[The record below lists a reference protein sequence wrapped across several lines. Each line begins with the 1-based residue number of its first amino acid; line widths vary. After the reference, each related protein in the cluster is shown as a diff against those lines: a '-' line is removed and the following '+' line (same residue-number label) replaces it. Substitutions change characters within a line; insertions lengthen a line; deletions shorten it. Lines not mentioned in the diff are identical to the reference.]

1 MRILAIET
9 SCDET
14 AAAVVEDGTHVLSN
28 VVATQIDIHRRYG
41 GIVPEVASRQHVL
54 SILPVYEETI
64 EKSGVGIDA
73 IDRIAVTHGPGLAGS
88 LLVGVNFAK
97 ALAVSRGIP
106 LYGVNHMEAHVYAN
120 WLAFPVGRDDESRF
134 PALCLIVSGGH
145 TEMHIMSGHG
155 RYRLL
160 GRTRDD
166 AAGEAFDKAARL
178 LGLPYPGGPM
188 VQRAAQGGDPAR
200 FPLPRALMTQPE
212 HRYNFSFSG
221 LKTAVLRLV
230 REQQAA
236 LADAAWPE
244 GYVGEV
250 DEGAKVTREKRE
262 MGERRRED
270 GADGQQRK
278 VQVIRDIA
286 ASLQAAVADV
296 LVSKTLL
303 AAADCGAR
311 HVCVCGGVAANGEL
325 RRQLAERMTLP
336 YSIPPIWLC
345 TDNAAMIG
353 AAAHY
358 RFTAGLRAGWDL
370 DVKARLPLR
379 SW

>member
-178 LGLPYPGGPM
+178 LELGYPGGPV
-188 VQRAAQGGDPAR
+188 VQRAATTATGR
-200 FPLPRALMTQPE
+200 IPLPRAWLPGT
-212 HRYNFSFSG
+212 YDFSFSG
-221 LKTAVLRLV
+221 LKTALWHLV
-230 REQQAA
+230 NRGE
-236 LADAAWPE
+236 LA
-244 GYVGEV
+244 GEP
-250 DEGAKVTREKRE
+250 GLTAN
-262 MGERRRED
+262 
-270 GADGQQRK
+270 A
-278 VQVIRDIA
+278 A
-286 ASLQAAVADV
+286 ASFQDAVVDV
-296 LVSKTLL
+296 LVRKALT
-303 AAADCGAR
+303 AARELDVACIM
-311 HVCVCGGVAANGEL
+311 VSGGVAANSAL
-325 RRQLAERMTLP
+325 RARLTEESP
-336 YSIPPIWLC
+336 VPVFIPPLPLC
-345 TDNAAMIG
+345 TDNAAMV
-353 AAAHY
+353 AACAY
-358 RFTAGLRAGWDL
+358 FSGLERAPDGPDL
-370 DVKARLPLR
+370 DVVPSLAL
-379 SW
+379 W